1 MNCKNCGTE
10 LSEGSKFCSNCGCR
24 IEIECT
30 DEKNVFKEQGA
41 DDTIKL
47 GEKEPVNS
55 EIINDNSN
63 IKGEKSSNV
72 DS

>member
-47 GEKEPVNS
+47 GEKERLIV
-55 EIINDNSN
+55 
-63 IKGEKSSNV
+63 K
-72 DS
+72 